1 MEELMK
7 IRMFATVIVLG
18 LALPVS
24 VTAQSA
30 VGSATAGAAVQTP
43 EARIE
48 AALASA
54 AEAGIPMALI
64 ESKIAEGKAKGVAME
79 RLAAAVEARL
89 AGLQRAANALAQ
101 AGVGVESAG
110 QLAVTA
116 DALSAGVS
124 ETAVVRI
131 SRDAPAERRTVAV
144 AVLADLV
151 RLGHANDQALARVN
165 AALSSGAA
173 LANLHAE
180 AASRLRLG
188 GMRSTLDA
196 AGVVRVK

>member
-89 AGLQRAANALAQ
+89 AGLQRAANAL
-101 AGVGVESAG
+101 
-110 QLAVTA
+110 
-116 DALSAGVS
+116 
-124 ETAVVRI
+124 
-131 SRDAPAERRTVAV
+131 
-144 AVLADLV
+144 
-151 RLGHANDQALARVN
+151 
-165 AALSSGAA
+165 
-173 LANLHAE
+173 
-180 AASRLRLG
+180 
-188 GMRSTLDA
+188 
-196 AGVVRVK
+196 